1 VDYKSCANNVVV
13 DMLSWRKS
21 E

>member
-1 VDYKSCANNVVV
+1 VVV